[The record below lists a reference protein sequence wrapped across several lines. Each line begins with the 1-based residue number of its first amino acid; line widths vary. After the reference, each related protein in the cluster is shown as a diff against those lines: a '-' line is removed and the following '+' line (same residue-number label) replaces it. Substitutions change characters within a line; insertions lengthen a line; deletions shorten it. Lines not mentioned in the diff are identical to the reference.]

1 VNPTHPLEEGWWG
14 CHKGAMFLPFIF
26 ALFTALSFGQDQYLT
41 LDQKQIVVPKLGS
54 KQLLTSHPRFS
65 SFIQAMFNKPGSFHG
80 PNCYN
85 TSLIAT
91 GAFAQTNLRYVSP
104 EEFEAILKASFVKVS
119 EAAYKDILVFDAKSS
134 RGHAAFYLGDGL
146 IFHKKS
152 YGTQYFYRITDFEKA
167 GVVEENEWVPGPTQD
182 SSLQMKWPELGKLPM
197 EGYRR
202 RSVLPRLDP
211 RLSSLLTKM
220 ELAVVADA
228 KSWGIGK
235 KWGMTGEY
243 FLQDLQNYAR
253 TIKTDKYT
261 EGMIISLKDQVYIML
276 EEVHF
281 RSSRSSSSVLEE
293 ICVPEQPEQLFGFIK
308 ELGLILKKD
317 AASIQKVING
327 IKEQVKS
334 RCSVRPVSELI
345 KI

>member
-1 VNPTHPLEEGWWG
+1 
-14 CHKGAMFLPFIF
+14 MFLPFVFFFLSTFSF
-26 ALFTALSFGQDQYLT
+26 AQDQYLT
-41 LDQKQIVVPKLGS
+41 LDQKQIFVPKLGS
-54 KQLLTSHPRFS
+54 KTALTSHPRFTG
-65 SFIQAMFNKPGSFHG
+65 FIQTMFNKPGSFHG

-91 GAFAQTNLRYVSP
+91 GAFPQTNLRYVSP
-104 EEFEAILKASFVKVS
+104 EEFEAILKASFVSVP

-152 YGTQYFYRITDFEKA
+152 YGTQYFYRITDFEKV

-197 EGYRR
+197 AAYRR
-202 RSVLPRLDP
+202 KSVLPRLDT
-211 RLSSLLTKM
+211 RLAKLLTKI
-220 ELAVVADA
+220 EQAVVADA
-228 KSWGIGK
+228 KNWGMGK
-235 KWGMTGEY
+235 KWGMSGEY
-243 FLQDLQNYAR
+243 FLQDLQNFAR

-261 EGMIISLKDQVYIML
+261 EGMIISLKDQVYIMI
-276 EEVHF
+276 EEVYF

-308 ELGLILKKD
+308 ELGVILKKD
-317 AASIQKVING
+317 PATIQRVITSMT
-327 IKEQVKS
+327 EQAKS
-334 RCSVRPVSELI
+334 RCSVRAVVELM
-345 KI
+345 KN